1 MSRICAI
8 CASPNNVENAHIDP
22 KKMGGRGPKA
32 PEGADET
39 RPLCAGSGGNT
50 EPATCHGANEA
61 GFLALGLTA
70 DGHLRYR
77 STRAL
82 EADNSQARTAKAAL
96 TKRGVK
102 LDGNWHTAA
111 YEDTDPDAIDAL
123 PDEEPD
129 GLGELEVAL
138 RSLDAYEGSAYHDKA
153 LYLTEALTLWQER
166 YGPKDGWERFKGW
179 RRENL
184 GMGDAVASRLLTV
197 GRFLPSVPAGFPATY
212 QYHLAR
218 AVKLGKGEAE
228 DLTALAGIMPQLD
241 FLEQFDMLPSPRKE
255 TTLCCPSCAYEGPQS
270 RFRGLQQ

>member
-1 MSRICAI
+1 MKLCIICG
-8 CASPNNVENAHIDP
+8 SPNNIEEAHVVN
-22 KKMGGRGPKA
+22 KGMGGRGPKA
-32 PEGADET
+32 PVDADLT
-39 RPLCAGSGGNT
+39 VPLCAGTGGST
-50 EPATCHGANEA
+50 DPASCHGAHHA
-61 GFLALGLTA
+61 GYLVLTPDRWMLTDSAPATLRRRLKARDGLWHPYA
-70 DGHLRYR
+70 YR
-77 STRAL
+77 
-82 EADNSQARTAKAAL
+82 
-96 TKRGVK
+96 
-102 LDGNWHTAA
+102 
-111 YEDTDPDAIDAL
+111 DTDPDAIDAL

-255 TTLCCPSCAYEGPQS
+255 TTLCCPSCAYEGTQS